1 MIVVRTPL
9 RVTLGGGGTDLQS
22 YYQHGGGFIFA
33 LALDKYIR
41 VVCQRP
47 LFDARV
53 IVNGPE
59 REAVERSSDV
69 KHKLIRAALLRHGI
83 NDRFEIASIADI
95 AGGTGL
101 GSSSC
106 FLVGLLNAIHAMKG
120 ETRTTQEI
128 AEEAC
133 DIEIGLQASGIGKQ
147 DQYMAAFGGLTTLEI
162 APDGKV
168 EVKRVVLD
176 RAIEDQFIARTH
188 IYYTGLRRDAA
199 VVLADQNIAMKEDG
213 GSARQRVES
222 SLDFIKDLG
231 YRILDSW
238 KHGDF
243 DGWGHML
250 DEHWRYK
257 KQLSSKI
264 SWPHIDEI
272 YDHVRREHGVLGGKV
287 LGAGGGGF
295 LMLYCAGD
303 GQALEAFMARNSMPR
318 LHYGIDRSGSVLIPG
333 V

>member
-9 RVTLGGGGTDLQS
+9 RVTLGGGGTDLKS
-22 YYQHGGGFIFA
+22 YYQHSGGFIFA

-41 VVCQRP
+41 VMCQRP
-47 LFDARV
+47 LFDSRV
-53 IVNGPE
+53 TVTGPDNE
-59 REAVERSSDV
+59 VVERSADV
-69 KHKLIRAALLRHGI
+69 KHRLIHAALTRHGI
-83 NDRFEIASIADI
+83 EDRFEIASMADI

-120 ETRTTQEI
+120 ETLSAQEI

-147 DQYMAAFGGLTTLEI
+147 DQYMASFGGLTTLEI
-162 APDGKV
+162 APDGKIDV
-168 EVKRVVLD
+168 ARVIL
-176 RAIEDQFIARTH
+176 APEIENRFIERTH

-199 VVLADQNIAMKEDG
+199 VVLADQNSAMNEE
-213 GSARQRVES
+213 GSGARKRVEN
-222 SLDFIKDLG
+222 SLDFIRDLG
-231 YRILDSW
+231 YRILESW
-238 KHGDF
+238 KSGDF
-243 DGWGHML
+243 DGWGRML
-250 DEHWRYK
+250 DEHWRHK
-257 KQLSSKI
+257 KQLSAKI

-272 YDHVRREHGVLGGKV
+272 YDRVRRDFNVLGGKV

-303 GQALEAFMARNSMPR
+303 GKALEDFMARNMMPR
-318 LHYGIDRSGSVLIPG
+318 LRYGIDRSGSSIIPG